1 MKINEL
7 INENQRLKEKDMKNK
22 ERINKLT
29 VNNNFSNINNT
40 FRRNFSV
47 GGKPNFD
54 HNNFIPNENNFM
66 NNNMSGIGSTG
77 SMNINMNNNINLP
90 DDIFITSQQKSL
102 EEFKKVL
109 NMVEE
114 DLQKDKSYV
123 SLNTNN

>member
-1 MKINEL
+1 
-7 INENQRLKEKDMKNK
+7 
-22 ERINKLT
+22 
-29 VNNNFSNINNT
+29 
-40 FRRNFSV
+40 
-47 GGKPNFD
+47 
-54 HNNFIPNENNFM
+54 M
-66 NNNMSGIGSTG
+66 NNNMSGIGSPG
-77 SMNINMNNNINLP
+77 SMNINMNNNINIP

>member
-1 MKINEL
+1 
-7 INENQRLKEKDMKNK
+7 
-22 ERINKLT
+22 
-29 VNNNFSNINNT
+29 
-40 FRRNFSV
+40 
-47 GGKPNFD
+47 
-54 HNNFIPNENNFM
+54 
-66 NNNMSGIGSTG
+66 
-77 SMNINMNNNINLP
+77 MNINMNNNIN

>member
-47 GGKPNFD
+47 GGKPNFE
-54 HNNFIPNENNFM
+54 HNFMPNENNFM

-77 SMNINMNNNINLP
+77 SMNINMNNNINIP

>member
-47 GGKPNFD
+47 GGKPNFE
-54 HNNFIPNENNFM
+54 HNFIPNENNFM

-77 SMNINMNNNINLP
+77 SMNINMNNNINIP